1 MPTNINQTRDDIRGV
16 TVLRVE
22 GEMFLDDAVLIEK
35 IAESIREESG
45 DIVSIDI
52 ADLDLLDSDAAPILK
67 RIADRSGFEIQGMEI
82 FRQSIVDNAE
92 RGMT

>member
-16 TVLRVE
+16 TILRVD
-22 GEMFLDDAVLIEK
+22 GEMFLDDAVLIER
-35 IAESIREESG
+35 IANCIREESG
-45 DIVSIDI
+45 DTIAIDI

-67 RIADRSGFEIQGMEI
+67 RLADRTGFEIQGMEI

-92 RGMT
+92 RGVS

>member
-16 TVLRVE
+16 TVLRVD

-35 IAESIREESG
+35 IANCIRQETG
-45 DIVSIDI
+45 DTVSIDI

-67 RIADRSGFEIQGMEI
+67 RLAERPGFEIEGMEI
-82 FRQSIVDNAE
+82 FRQSIVDHAE
-92 RGMT
+92 RRLS

>member
-1 MPTNINQTRDDIRGV
+1 MPTNINQTRDEIRGV
-16 TVLRVE
+16 TILRVD
-22 GEMFLDDAVLIEK
+22 GEMFLDDAVLIER
-35 IAESIREESG
+35 IAESIRQESG

-67 RIADRSGFEIQGMEI
+67 RLAERTGFEIQGMEI

-92 RGMT
+92 RGVS